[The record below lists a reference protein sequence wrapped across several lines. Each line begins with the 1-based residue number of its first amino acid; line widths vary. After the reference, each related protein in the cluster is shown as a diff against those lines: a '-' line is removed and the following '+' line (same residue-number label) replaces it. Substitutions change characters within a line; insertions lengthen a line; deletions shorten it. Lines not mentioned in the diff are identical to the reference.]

1 MNPGVVADVSA
12 ETLLRVHQ
20 LYAAQSHFIDGGRA
34 RDWAATFTSDGEFH
48 SPSYPAPVAGTDELI
63 AFAERF
69 AAGDGVTRHVITN
82 LYIEQA
88 TEHEATVV
96 AYLQIV
102 HTAPDGPS
110 RLVRQTT
117 ITDRLSFDGTWRIRR
132 REVRRDDQ
140 NR

>member
-1 MNPGVVADVSA
+1 MKVAADVSA
-12 ETLLRVHQ
+12 ETLLRIHQ
-20 LYAAQSHFIDGGRA
+20 LYGAQSHFIDNGQA
-34 RDWAATFTSDGEFH
+34 AAWAATFTPDGEFH
-48 SPSYPAPVAGTDELI
+48 SPSYPAPVVGTEELT

-69 AAGDGVTRHVITN
+69 YNAEGATRHVITN
-82 LYIEQA
+82 LYVP
-88 TEHEATVV
+88 EATARTATVL

-102 HTAPDGPS
+102 HTPPDGPS

-117 ITDRLSFDGTWRIRR
+117 ITDHLSFDGTWRIRR